1 MSPKPWKCGL
11 GDQCVGQVLSVDEQ
25 TKDAWSYLPYGIFLL
40 IFCYILMQGK
50 KADKKETGD
59 MLSNLDGSS

>member
-1 MSPKPWKCGL
+1 MHDYDSLRILFTDSFK
-11 GDQCVGQVLSVDEQ
+11 
-25 TKDAWSYLPYGIFLL
+25 
-40 IFCYILMQGK
+40 ILMQGK